1 MRDENN
7 LSWGTI
13 IIYGLLLAAVLVAS
27 FWAFRSVFKSVD
39 DIGAQTDAMA
49 DVWKTGNTVMGTAV
63 KTRDVSTILD
73 RIRGKSTYA
82 VELHYTVND
91 VEYTSPAYQMKGEV
105 FDALDGEGDE
115 RLIEIHYDPEKPD
128 TAAASEILV
137 KSLSGSKN
145 LGE

>member
-13 IIYGLLLAAVLVAS
+13 IIYGLFLAAVLGAS
-27 FWAFRSVFKSVD
+27 FWVFKSAFKTFD
-39 DIGAQTDAMA
+39 DMGAQTDALVN
-49 DVWKTGNTVMGTAV
+49 VWKTGNTVMGTAV
-63 KTRDVSTILD
+63 KTSDASTILD

-91 VEYTSPAYQMKGEV
+91 VEYTSPAYQVKGEV
-105 FDALDGEGDE
+105 FDALDGKGDE
-115 RLIEIHYDPEKPD
+115 RPIEIHYDPENPEI
-128 TAAASEILV
+128 AAAAEIML
-137 KSLSGSKN
+137 KSFLGSKN